1 MSLTVCSTIAA
12 GISRSLA
19 MWWKKEK
26 APKKSWTKGLKSEFD
41 KIIWTDKKT
50 VGKQTVAVVGIT
62 VVLGVIISVLDSA
75 VLEFVNLLIK

>member
-1 MSLTVCSTIAA
+1 MGRICKGKKKGL
-12 GISRSLA
+12 R
-19 MWWKKEK
+19 KKEK

-41 KIIWTDKKT
+41 KIIWTDRKT
-50 VGKQTVAVVGIT
+50 WGKLDQSTVVGIT

>member
-1 MSLTVCSTIAA
+1 MQERISFLVVCS
-12 GISRSLA
+12 GKRSDNHLGTLG
-19 MWWKKEK
+19 WYHGKRRVLEY
-26 APKKSWTKGLKSEFD
+26 GFD